1 MKRLRALVMLL
12 ALVSLLPG
20 ANGAHAQTPI
30 PPPPGSQPPPAPK
43 PPAAAPTPPTAAPK
57 PTAPVSETSSA
68 GPPPFQAPPVTTQAD
83 LETLFDGFFKV
94 GLDTERPLV
103 VNNLKIRRDTFELT
117 LKQGTLYMANPIESQ
132 VTGAY
137 FIGQGTVRLALP
149 NTFDRKDLMALYGKP
164 MVDETVSELVLR
176 FDDDTDREILA
187 ACRPG
192 GSAGSNDAAGT
203 WSDRLH
209 VDSNS
214 FDLPIQFLDARINGS
229 NKSRSFFLADMK
241 LGDGKTWY
249 GFLHDGRNRVENS
262 FYREEQ
268 TGAAGKRML
277 RKLGEFHRP
286 EDYDAKGNY
295 DVMPESDNKDIATV
309 RHVQMGIDIPNA
321 KSVSIDAQLH
331 VEALRDGVRGVTF
344 QFNNNLGSA
353 TWDTPGRDIHTTL
366 VAGDAD
372 SPLPFLHR
380 WHELLVMLPK
390 PLAKGEQTVI
400 HVKATEDTVIQLTSS
415 SFWIYNTYPWF
426 PQIGYLGGRSTL
438 DWTVKVL
445 KPLKIAGTG
454 DLVKEWDE
462 GNMNCA
468 HWKSDIP
475 VQLASFIFGDFRTT
489 DGAYKREPPAT
500 GEVGLRLL
508 TSAGH
513 SIPSQFISSG
523 DIGFGTAF
531 TGKIE
536 YDDQSFKGNPQNILH
551 NVSEG
556 LKSYETIFGPFP
568 FNQLDIAEMAPFMGF
583 AQSPAGIVLVSS
595 IERDATVT
603 ESYEGNDHGG
613 GEVTLKV
620 HRDEQGGLGKLGGG
634 GVGDQ
639 FLFHELAHQWWGHQ
653 IGWAGDEDTWV
664 SESWAEYSSGMMID
678 AIDHKRFNDMRK
690 KWRQYAME
698 GDPHGTISTARW
710 ADPPGHGGIYW
721 RMVYAKG
728 PCVVHMLRTWM
739 GWENFTKFVSTV
751 QSKYKGTNINT
762 DTLAREASKVMGYD
776 MFPFF
781 DQWVRDRGVP
791 KVHYS
796 WSASADAEG
805 KQVITIKTRQEDEA
819 NAKILM
825 VPISLDFGKGPPTVV
840 QKPILKA
847 QAEIQLR
854 VPAAPK
860 AVVLDPDDS
869 QLAVFLPDQK

>member
-1 MKRLRALVMLL
+1 MKRLRALVLL
-12 ALVSLLPG
+12 ACCSSFSIATATG
-20 ANGAHAQTPI
+20 QAPI
-30 PPPPGSQPPPAPK
+30 PPPPGSEPSPPPK
-43 PPAAAPTPPTAAPK
+43 PPASTPAPPPAAPK
-57 PTAPVSETSSA
+57 PAAPSAATSPS
-68 GPPPFQAPPVTTQAD
+68 GPPLFQAPPVTTQAD
-83 LETLFDGFFKV
+83 LEKLFDAFFKA
-94 GLDTERPLV
+94 GLDTERPLA
-103 VNNLKIRRDTFELT
+103 VNNFRIKRDTFELT
-117 LKQGTLYMANPIESQ
+117 LKQGTLYLANPIEGQ

-137 FIGQGTVRLALP
+137 FSGQGTVRLALP
-149 NTFDRKDLMALYGKP
+149 NAYDRKDLLALYGKP
-164 MVDETVSELVLR
+164 VVDETLSEAVLR

-192 GSAGSNDAAGT
+192 TATGGDAAGT
-203 WSDRLH
+203 WSDRLK

-214 FDLPIQFLDARINGS
+214 FDMPIQFLDARVNGVT
-229 NKSRSFFLADMK
+229 KPRSFFLADMK

-249 GFLHDGRNRVENS
+249 GFLHDGRSRVENS

-268 TGAAGKRML
+268 TGSAGKRLL
-277 RKLGEFHRP
+277 RQLGEFHRP
-286 EDYDAKGNY
+286 EDYDPKGNY
-295 DVMPESDNKDIATV
+295 DVMPESDNKDVATV
-309 RHVQMGIDIPNA
+309 RHVQMGIDIPTA
-321 KSVSIDAQLH
+321 KSVSIDAQLR

-344 QFNNNLGSA
+344 QFNNNLGAA
-353 TWDTPGRDIHTTL
+353 TWDTPGRTIKTTL
-366 VAGDAD
+366 VAGEGDA
-372 SPLPFLHR
+372 PLPYLHR
-380 WHELLVMLPK
+380 WHELLVLLPK

-454 DLVKEWDE
+454 DLVKEWEED
-462 GNMNCA
+462 NMNCA

-489 DGAYKREPPAT
+489 DGSYKREPPGT

-513 SIPSQFISSG
+513 SVPSQFIASSDVG
-523 DIGFGTAF
+523 VGTAF

-536 YDDQSFKGNPQNILH
+536 FDDQSFKGNPQNILH

-603 ESYEGNDHGG
+603 ESYQQNDYGG
-613 GEVTLKV
+613 GEVTVHV

-664 SESWAEYSSGMMID
+664 SESWAEYSSGLMID

-698 GDPHGTISTARW
+698 GDPHGTIATARW
-710 ADPPGHGGIYW
+710 ADAPGHGGTYY

-739 GWENFTKFVSTV
+739 GWDNFTKYVSTV

-762 DTLAREASKVMGYD
+762 DTLAREASKILGYD

-781 DQWVRDRGVP
+781 DQWVRDRGIP

-796 WSASADAEG
+796 WSSAADTDG
-805 KQVITIKTRQEDEA
+805 KQVITIRTRQEDEA

-825 VPISLDFGKGPPTVV
+825 VPIALDFGKGAPTVV
-840 QKPILKA
+840 PKPILKA
-847 QAEIQLR
+847 QTEIQLR
-854 VPAAPK
+854 VPSAPK
-860 AVVLDPDDS
+860 SVVLDPDES
-869 QLAVFLPDQK
+869 QLAVFIPDQK